1 MPVRTHENGRRHAA
15 WFKSI
20 AHLIQV
26 YRGSLAARRRGGRER
41 FFRFRARYGYG
52 PRRIVSSRRV
62 HADGNATDREGMRGL
77 TVSDVFDLFGDPEIV
92 RRTSL
97 ASDRA
102 LTVARFRVLH
112 PGE

>member
-1 MPVRTHENGRRHAA
+1 MDGDTRPGLRASLTLSRC
-15 WFKSI
+15 I
-20 AHLIQV
+20 AEV
-26 YRGSLAARRRGGRER
+26 WRRGGRER

-62 HADGNATDREGMRGL
+62 YADGNATDREGMRGL

-102 LTVARFRVLH
+102 RTVARFRVLH